1 MKTRL
6 FFSFVVA
13 LALVL
18 AGCKQSGDGY
28 VGNWTKVSGNG
39 PDLSIVKHDNVFVIK
54 ESVQA
59 LTGEYPTY
67 AGEMNGDVLVANRG
81 YSTERFIIDKTNGH
95 LIRPGEELEHTS
107 K

>member
-1 MKTRL
+1 MKAKIL
-6 FFSFVVA
+6 LSLVVA
-13 LALVL
+13 LPLVL
-18 AGCKQSGDGY
+18 AGCKQSGDQY
-28 VGNWTKVSGNG
+28 VGTWTKVSGNG
-39 PDLSIVKHDNVFVIK
+39 PDLSILKHDNVFVIK

-67 AGEMNGDVLVANRG
+67 AGEMDGDVLVANRG

>member
-1 MKTRL
+1 M
-6 FFSFVVA
+6 
-13 LALVL
+13 
-18 AGCKQSGDGY
+18 
-28 VGNWTKVSGNG
+28 
-39 PDLSIVKHDNVFVIK
+39 
-54 ESVQA
+54 QA

-67 AGEMNGDVLVANRG
+67 AGEMDGDVLVANRG